1 MQSWSLD
8 ILCQLCPMK
17 FSDQS
22 ALSAHYDTAHAHSST
37 RAPLP
42 PRPEHPGAKYPC
54 EVCGRKFKKS
64 GDVHRHMRT
73 VHGVGDVK
81 TYQCDLCPK
90 VCTQKSNLKC
100 HMASV
105 HCVGDVKT
113 YQCDICSKVFN
124 QKSKLKTHLNR
135 VHWQFR

>member
-1 MQSWSLD
+1 MQWPVD
-8 ILCQLCPMK
+8 FECQKCHVT
-17 FSDQS
+17 FSEQS
-22 ALSAHYDTAHAHSST
+22 ALMEHQVTTHARSRRRPS
-37 RAPLP
+37 
-42 PRPEHPGAKYPC
+42 RPEHPDAKIVC
-54 EVCGRKFKKS
+54 QVCGRKFKNGSHLKT
-64 GDVHRHMRT
+64 HLQT
-73 VHGVGDVK
+73 VHDVGDVK

-105 HCVGDVKT
+105 HGVGDVKT